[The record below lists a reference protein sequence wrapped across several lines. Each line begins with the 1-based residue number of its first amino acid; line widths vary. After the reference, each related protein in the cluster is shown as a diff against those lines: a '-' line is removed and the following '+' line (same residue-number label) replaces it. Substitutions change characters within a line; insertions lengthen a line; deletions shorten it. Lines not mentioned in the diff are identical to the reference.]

1 MGSDFSKEL
10 KSSTKFI
17 KRSVLIG
24 PGAILIHVIFF
35 SANILLK
42 LFNILVRPTLKE
54 LERISLSSG
63 FLIVCDDIR
72 KMYSDIQR
80 WGSLLIHE
88 LSNRD
93 TVIES
98 TPASN
103 IYSVVTITSIGRP
116 RKGDIAYSAS
126 TGKFKGYVSL
136 GSETSWQDLN

>member
-1 MGSDFSKEL
+1 MARYPTRPQNM
-10 KSSTKFI
+10 ST
-17 KRSVLIG
+17 
-24 PGAILIHVIFF
+24 
-35 SANILLK
+35 
-42 LFNILVRPTLKE
+42 
-54 LERISLSSG
+54 
-63 FLIVCDDIR
+63 DDIK

-80 WGSLLIHE
+80 WGSRLINE
-88 LSNRD
+88 LNNRD

-103 IYSVVTITSIGRP
+103 IYRVVTVTSIGRP